1 MRIARYEGR
10 KRDPGFIR
18 IARDKIYE
26 KASKIR
32 NGNQELPNLSEPKRD
47 YGLGFRFLRFGRSGK
62 IGEQKRGLGFLHDQ
76 FYRSNPDY
84 LPIVE
89 YFDLPL
95 TSDF

>member
-1 MRIARYEGR
+1 M
-10 KRDPGFIR
+10 
-18 IARDKIYE
+18 
-26 KASKIR
+26 R
-32 NGNQELPNLSEPKRD
+32 NGNQELAIPEYLSKPKRD

-62 IGEQKRGLGFLHDQ
+62 HGEQKRGLGFLHDQ